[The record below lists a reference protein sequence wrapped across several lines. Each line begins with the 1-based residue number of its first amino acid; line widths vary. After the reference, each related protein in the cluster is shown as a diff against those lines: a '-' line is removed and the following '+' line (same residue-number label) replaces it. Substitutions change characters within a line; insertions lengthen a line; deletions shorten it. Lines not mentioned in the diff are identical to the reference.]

1 MKHTN
6 KPFALLLAVAMLT
19 LCACGGQGTDPNT
32 DQGGTTTTAA
42 PAKTDVNVYVLAG
55 PTGVGAMNLW
65 AKADAGQTQNNYRF
79 TLAAANDEI
88 VAAVSQGKADI
99 AAVATNLASTL
110 YNKTDG
116 KVTVLAVNTLGVLSM
131 LTNGEDIASV
141 QELRGKTIVTTGQGA
156 NPEYILR
163 YVLKGNGLDPD
174 KDVTIEF
181 VGDGSELP
189 GVWAENKDAVIL
201 APQPM
206 ATSLTLNF
214 ENAKTVFDMTEEWN
228 KIATDSALMMGCV
241 IVRNDFLKNNKAA
254 VDTFLTEY
262 QASIAAATAAID
274 TTAGYCETYGIIPKA
289 AVAKK
294 AIPGCGL
301 TFVTGTE
308 MKQKLAGYLQVMYD
322 ASPASV
328 GGKLPGE
335 DFYYDA
341 G

>member
-1 MKHTN
+1 MKHGN
-6 KPFALLLAVAMLT
+6 KRLAGLLAAAMLT
-19 LCACGGQGTDPNT
+19 LCACSGQPATPTPDAGS
-32 DQGGTTTTAA
+32 TTSTTE
-42 PAKTDVNVYVLAG
+42 PAKAEVNVAVLAG

-65 AKADAGQTQNNYRF
+65 AQADAGQTQNNYHF
-79 TLAAANDEI
+79 SLVAANDEI
-88 VAAVSQGKADI
+88 VAAVSQGTTDI

-131 LTNGEDIASV
+131 LTNGAEIATV
-141 QELRGKTIVTTGQGA
+141 KDLAGKTIVTPGQGA

-163 YVLKGNGLDPD
+163 YVLKNNGLDPD

-181 VGDGSELP
+181 VSDGSELP
-189 GVWAENKDAVIL
+189 GVWAKNKDAVIM

-206 ATSLTLNF
+206 ATTLTLNF
-214 ENAKTVFDMTEEWN
+214 ENAKTVLDMTEEWN
-228 KIATDSALMMGCV
+228 KISTESALMMGCV
-241 IVRNDFLKNNKAA
+241 IVRNDFLKANKAA

-262 QASIAAATAAID
+262 EASIAAATASID

-289 AVAKK
+289 AIAKK
-294 AIPGCGL
+294 AIPHCGL

-308 MKQKLAGYLQVMYD
+308 MQQKLSGYLQVMYE

-335 DFYYDA
+335 DFYYHA